1 MPLFD
6 QAALTQQLANLS
18 ARPVAEQAGALPEGA
33 PPPSLAALDRGS
45 VWGPA
50 AMTVAGNA
58 ADLGSTLW
66 ALKHEGVKEGNPI
79 YGQNLGRIAAT
90 KIAATIPQI
99 LIEKMLVD
107 RGHPT
112 AAKALG
118 ALSLGWG
125 ASLAAHNIATV
136 RGVQK

>member
-18 ARPVAEQAGALPEGA
+18 ARPVADQSGELPEGST
-33 PPPSLAALDRGS
+33 PTSLSELDRGS

-50 AMTVAGNA
+50 AMTIAGNA

-66 ALKHEGVKEGNPI
+66 ALKHKGVKEGNPI

-90 KIAATIPQI
+90 KIGATVPQI
-99 LIEKMLVD
+99 LLEKLLVD

-125 ASLAAHNIATV
+125 ASIAAHNIATV
-136 RGVQK
+136 RGVQD